1 MIAKPYLI
9 GTGIVVALAAFLVQP
24 QNMPAQQMDE
34 LTAQQVDQE
43 PAFTWTEEQAKKG
56 KKLWQYKGCQGCH
69 TIGKSGGAGPDLMD
83 ISARREPEWLMKWLT
98 ETSDML
104 DTDPIAMAL
113 LKEYNNTR
121 MPDLK
126 LKPEEADNLLH
137 YIAQQSDKK
146 RD

>member
-9 GTGIVVALAAFLVQP
+9 GTGIVMALAACLAGP
-24 QNMPAQQMDE
+24 QNMSAQQMDE

-56 KKLWQYKGCQGCH
+56 KKLWRYKGCQGCH

-83 ISARREPEWLMKWLT
+83 VSARREPEWLMKWLT
-98 ETSDML
+98 ETSSML
-104 DTDPIAMAL
+104 DTDSIAMAL

-126 LKPEEADNLLH
+126 LKADDAENLLH